1 MTNQDPRLK
10 YLIFFFPKRRQKF
23 HSTGIFGQMDAYA
36 FLDFFDLN
44 ALFYRCFHLTSEE
57 LSELLK
63 VS

>member
-1 MTNQDPRLK
+1 
-10 YLIFFFPKRRQKF
+10 
-23 HSTGIFGQMDAYA
+23 MDAYA